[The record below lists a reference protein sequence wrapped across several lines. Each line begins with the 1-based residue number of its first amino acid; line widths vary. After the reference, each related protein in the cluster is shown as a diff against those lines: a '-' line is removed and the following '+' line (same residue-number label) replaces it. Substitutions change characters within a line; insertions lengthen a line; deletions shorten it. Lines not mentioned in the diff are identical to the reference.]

1 MRVHDVKGYP
11 HIRRRVQE
19 AEQGPDAAEPD
30 KRWGAAG
37 LIHVTK
43 T

>member
-1 MRVHDVKGYP
+1 MRAHDVKGHP

-19 AEQGPDAAEPD
+19 AEQGPDAAEVD
-30 KRWGAAG
+30 NRGGATG
-37 LIHVTK
+37 SIHVTK